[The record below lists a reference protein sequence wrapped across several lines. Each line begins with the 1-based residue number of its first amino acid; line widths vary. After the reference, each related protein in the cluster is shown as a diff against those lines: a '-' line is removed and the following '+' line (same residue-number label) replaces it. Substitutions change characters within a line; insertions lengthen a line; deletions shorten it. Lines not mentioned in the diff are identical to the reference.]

1 MVDIP
6 GAAAPEPQ
14 EVPLQKPFFQRMH
27 VIPFVLITLCAVF
40 FLYQVI
46 AGGLTLLLAGGAIT
60 ADTVAWV
67 RWSTLIGQLLFILVP
82 TLILTRLRY
91 GTVIKP
97 LRLHLPAFSQVVVV
111 LIGVFALQQVLQG
124 YMLLQ
129 EQIPLPPVIQRWVD
143 LIKEMFEAT
152 YRLLITAENPLE
164 FTLVVFTV
172 AVVPAICEEALF
184 RGLVQRDLES
194 LTSGVRS
201 AVIAGVVFALYHLNP
216 FSLVPLI
223 VLGVAFGLIV
233 YRSGNLIL
241 AMLAHF
247 LNNFLASVAL
257 YFNIDEDFLMT
268 APGGG
273 ATAEAAV
280 LNTVVF
286 ALVFVGAMYYFVRIT
301 RTSHAAYA

>member
-1 MVDIP
+1 MADIP
-6 GAAAPEPQ
+6 EAVAPAPQ
-14 EVPLQKPFFQRMH
+14 EVPPQQPFFRRMH
-27 VIPFVLITLCAVF
+27 VIPFVLITLFSVL

-60 ADTVAWV
+60 ADSVAWV

-91 GTVIKP
+91 GAIIHP
-97 LRLHLPAFSQVVVV
+97 LRLRLPAMSQVVVV

-129 EQIPLPPVIQRWVD
+129 EQIPLPPGIQRWVD
-143 LIKEMFEAT
+143 LVKDMFEAT
-152 YRLLITAENPLE
+152 YRLLITADNPLE

-172 AVVPAICEEALF
+172 AVVPAICEEVLF

-194 LTSGVRS
+194 LTSGSRS
-201 AVIAGVVFALYHLNP
+201 AVIAGVVFALYHMNP

-223 VLGVAFGLIV
+223 ALGVAFGLIV
-233 YRSGNLIL
+233 YRSGNLTL

-247 LNNFLASVAL
+247 QNNFLASAAL

-301 RTSHAAYA
+301 RTSHAAYG

>member
-1 MVDIP
+1 MVEIP
-6 GAAAPEPQ
+6 GAAAPVPQ
-14 EVPLQKPFFQRMH
+14 EVPPQKPFFQRMH
-27 VIPFVLITLCAVF
+27 VVPFVLITLCIVF

-46 AGGLTLLLAGGAIT
+46 AGGLTLLLAGGTIT
-60 ADTVAWV
+60 ADTVTWV
-67 RWSTLIGQLLFILVP
+67 RWSTLVGQLLFILVP

-91 GTVIKP
+91 GAIVRP
-97 LRLHLPAFSQVVVV
+97 LRLRLPAFSQVVVV

-143 LIKEMFEAT
+143 LIREMFEAT

-172 AVVPAICEEALF
+172 AVVPAICEEMLF

-194 LTSGVRS
+194 LMSGVRS

-223 VLGVAFGLIV
+223 VLGVTFGLIV
-233 YRSGNLIL
+233 YRSGSLIL

-247 LNNFLASVAL
+247 QNNFLASAAL
-257 YFNIDEDFLMT
+257 YFNIDEDFIVT

-280 LNTVVF
+280 LNTIVF

-301 RTSHAAYA
+301 RTSHAA